1 MECDF
6 FTFYPCDNEPHLTFE
21 RSHQIWSGIFQFAAS
36 QREFAP
42 AAFQLFLRDVPSY
55 TTASLKGVKGEHG
68 RLYAKGRAIWH
79 IESVPKVCRM
89 GNATSVEQ
97 FLLGIS
103 TPTYCSLD
111 GRFSWVQSSSGG
123 PDGAETNQPRGMY
136 LAAFTCAWAFIL
148 SALWAEAHCGSI
160 SYTGATAPIVDNR
173 DKHMKTGLRSI
184 QCSTNEADWWASIL
198 ANGSGWRATV
208 KRDGNDYLSP
218 WSIQLGSEDFT
229 VLVPCTTERI
239 TASKPPSATEA
250 LSFLSRYCATY
261 DLRQQGLAALF
272 AALALPTH
280 SLFARPAALPIPYH
294 AAQERRDPLGD
305 DIFAGIISE
314 IPSLMTVS
322 AAGIAAVLR
331 HTLYDPETY
340 CHVSGVWLNQVL
352 AEWPAEIERAAIAGC
367 ARSPTVGGLWMG
379 ASVSSL
385 VSRKFMQ
392 VLAGSGMWRANLPL
406 SWWTG
411 SPHSF
416 FCRLS
421 EQDARKVP
429 PGPCLPRVEE
439 AFLLFIT
446 SARGPERRLI
456 PTPMSPWKPPGES
469 ILELSSLDVQRH
481 ANCEHYLRYV
491 SWSWEG
497 LEGMV
502 EDRGFSRIRLCDS
515 VHEKYVPDTTK
526 HKSCPESLL
535 ADAND
540 YFHSWVD
547 PTRAIFQWLKEMRG
561 PEADVDVN
569 TAELLQVFEEDSD
582 RAGSKDYE
590 EDMNVDNLLP

>member
-1 MECDF
+1 
-6 FTFYPCDNEPHLTFE
+6 
-21 RSHQIWSGIFQFAAS
+21 
-36 QREFAP
+36 
-42 AAFQLFLRDVPSY
+42 
-55 TTASLKGVKGEHG
+55 
-68 RLYAKGRAIWH
+68 
-79 IESVPKVCRM
+79 M

-123 PDGAETNQPRGMY
+123 PDGAETNPPRGNY

-314 IPSLMTVS
+314 IPSLMTIS

-367 ARSPTVGGLWMG
+367 ALH
-379 ASVSSL
+379 ASS
-385 VSRKFMQ
+385 
-392 VLAGSGMWRANLPL
+392 
-406 SWWTG
+406 
-411 SPHSF
+411 
-416 FCRLS
+416 
-421 EQDARKVP
+421 
-429 PGPCLPRVEE
+429 
-439 AFLLFIT
+439 
-446 SARGPERRLI
+446 RRL
-456 PTPMSPWKPPGES
+456 WHVES
-469 ILELSSLDVQRH
+469 KSTIILVDRVATLILLSTFGAGRSKSATRALSSPSRGGISTFH
-481 ANCEHYLRYV
+481 HFCTRTRTSFNTNSNV
-491 SWSWEG
+491 S
-497 LEGMV
+497 M
-502 EDRGFSRIRLCDS
+502 
-515 VHEKYVPDTTK
+515 
-526 HKSCPESLL
+526 
-535 ADAND
+535 
-540 YFHSWVD
+540 
-547 PTRAIFQWLKEMRG
+547 
-561 PEADVDVN
+561 EA
-569 TAELLQVFEEDSD
+569 T
-582 RAGSKDYE
+582 G
-590 EDMNVDNLLP
+590 